1 MYRYLQAI
9 LCLSLVIFLVS
20 GLPLTNDHAEELSGN
35 SEGDM
40 VLSNEQRS
48 SLNINRNG
56 LLDEKYRWPNNTVQY
71 KIIPE
76 NFTSEQIDYIHKALN
91 TIANVSCLT
100 FVEAAPDATSYV
112 RVVGDTTGCFSKV
125 GFTES
130 IQDLNLAPNVLEQG
144 CFRLGTIIHEFLH
157 ALGFY
162 HMQSASDRDDYVTIV
177 WENIQP
183 GREHNFEKY
192 ASTEISSFDTGYD
205 YGSVLHYPAT
215 AFSVNEER
223 TIIPKDPNATIG
235 QRKGMSEK
243 DIAKLNHMYK
253 CDGSINKNH

>member
-1 MYRYLQAI
+1 MYFQAVV
-9 LCLSLVIFLVS
+9 CLSLVILQVS
-20 GLPLTNDHAEELSGN
+20 GLPLTVNDRAEELSGN
-35 SEGDM
+35 FEGDM

-48 SLNINRNG
+48 IRNHNRNG
-56 LLDEKYRWPNNTVQY
+56 LLNEKYRWPNNTVHY

-100 FVEAAPDATSYV
+100 FVEAGPDATSYV
-112 RVVGDTTGCFSKV
+112 RVVGDSIGCFSEV
-125 GFTES
+125 GFTGS
-130 IQDLNLAPNVLEQG
+130 IQDLNLAPNALEQG

-177 WENIQP
+177 WENIQR
-183 GREHNFEKY
+183 GAEHNFEKY
-192 ASTEISSFDTGYD
+192 ASTEVSHFDTEYD
-205 YGSVLHYPAT
+205 YGSVLHYSAT
-215 AFSVNEER
+215 AFSLDFEP

-243 DIAKLNHMYK
+243 DITKLNRMYK
-253 CDGSINKNH
+253 CDN